1 MIRQNNRIEMK
12 SNDMLQVAKEMKV
25 TIDNFK
31 EETMHLRFDT

>member
-12 SNDMLQVAKEMKV
+12 SNEMLQVAEEMNV

-31 EETMHLRFDT
+31 AEIMH